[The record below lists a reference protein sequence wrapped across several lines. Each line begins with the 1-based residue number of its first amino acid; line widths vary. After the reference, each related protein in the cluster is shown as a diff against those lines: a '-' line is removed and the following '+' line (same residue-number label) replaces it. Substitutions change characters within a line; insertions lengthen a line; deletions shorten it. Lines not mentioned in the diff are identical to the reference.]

1 MLHIPEEEMET
12 EGAAL
17 GRGSRQGPTAKWVG
31 GLAEHMQPAEALGFV
46 GGVLMGTV
54 LLASSVSCRSRQD
67 HLLRKGGRQVRVGW
81 RCMDN

>member
-1 MLHIPEEEMET
+1 MET
-12 EGAAL
+12 EGVAL

-31 GLAEHMQPAEALGFV
+31 GLAEHMQPAGALGFV

-54 LLASSVSCRSRQD
+54 LLASRVSCRSRQD